1 MYPHLKAAP
10 QSEAE
15 WFQALTELARYLRSP
30 KGCPWDREQQAQNFA
45 RYALEEC
52 QELVEGFEQGVNDK
66 IAEEW
71 GDVFFVLLA
80 TAVAA
85 EQEGRFTVREALE
98 AAHAKMIRRHEHVF
112 GDQKAAT
119 PEEAIARWNTVKA
132 KERGEDVP
140 ANEGK

>member
-1 MYPHLKAAP
+1 MYPHLTGTP

-15 WFQALTELARYLRSP
+15 WFHALTELARYLRSP
-30 KGCPWDREQQAQNFA
+30 NGCPWDREQRAQDFA

-52 QELVEGFEQGVNDK
+52 QELVEGFEQGGNDQ

-85 EQEGRFTVREALE
+85 EQEGRFMVRDALE
-98 AAHAKMIRRHEHVF
+98 SAHAKMIRRHEHVF
-112 GDQKAAT
+112 GDQKAVT
-119 PEEAIARWNTVKA
+119 PEEAIARWNTIKA
-132 KERGEDVP
+132 KERGEDLP
-140 ANEGK
+140 ANKGD